1 MKIKLVKD
9 SNPIMRKRSQPVE
22 LPLKKEDKDLLDA
35 MLLYLKKSQDEKYAE
50 KHNIKE
56 GIGMAAI
63 QTGVLKRMFVVYFDH
78 GDEHV
83 EYQLVN
89 PRIVESSIKK
99 VALENG
105 EGCLSVDDVHPGLVH
120 RCYRIRMQAYDAL
133 TNQDVEL
140 DAKGFKAVVLQHEY
154 DHLNGMF
161 YYDHIDR
168 NNPDKKLTNE
178 EII

>member
-133 TNQDVEL
+133 TNQDV
-140 DAKGFKAVVLQHEY
+140 
-154 DHLNGMF
+154 
-161 YYDHIDR
+161 
-168 NNPDKKLTNE
+168 
-178 EII
+178 

>member
-1 MKIKLVKD
+1 MKIKLIKD

-105 EGCLSVDDVHPGLVH
+105 EGCLSVDDIHPGLVH
-120 RCYRIRMQAYDAL
+120 RCYRIRMQAFDAL
-133 TNQDVEL
+133 TNQNVEI